1 MTGAPEDGP
10 AAAAATVPLGAL
22 LGHVLEGEP
31 ALAGEVDE
39 IFRRAD
45 ALRRRR
51 TRLLLI
57 AGVTIAALIV
67 LAGYLLTTRLLPARG
82 ASRALPAH
90 PATLASAVPV
100 PSAIADPVLAL
111 VAPMIDGDHRRI
123 VPRPPA
129 RGFGWRQYSV
139 LTADGQSHGTVQLAI
154 FARPDGLCFPRR
166 DGKDGCARADRAAG
180 GVDYVPY
187 GDGTDPDWQVNEA
200 IARRTADGRT
210 IVVMATGERD
220 VADPADA
227 APPLSANQVERL
239 VTDHRLLDAFGAREG
254 CDGPS
259 ANACPIFKVP
269 VPDGDG
275 D

>member
-1 MTGAPEDGP
+1 MTDPAPEDVP
-10 AAAAATVPLGAL
+10 AAAAATVPLGDL

-57 AGVTIAALIV
+57 AGATIAALIV
-67 LAGYLLTTRLLPARG
+67 LAGYLLTTTLLPARG
-82 ASRALPAH
+82 ASRALPTG
-90 PATLASAVPV
+90 PASAVPV

-139 LTADGQSHGTVQLAI
+139 LTANGHSHGTVQLAV
-154 FARPDGLCFPRR
+154 FARPGGLCFARR
-166 DGKDGCARADRAAG
+166 DGKDGCARTDRAGG

-187 GDGTDPDWQVNEA
+187 GGGTDPDWQVNEV

-210 IVVMATGERD
+210 IAVMATGERN
-220 VADPADA
+220 VADPADGV
-227 APPLSANQVERL
+227 PPLNANQVKQL
-239 VTDHRLLDAFGAREG
+239 ATDQRLLDAFGAREG

-259 ANACPIFKVP
+259 ANACPVFKVP
-269 VPDGDG
+269 VPDDDG